1 MTINTD
7 FVHQSI
13 NYIYEHIFLL
23 ISNILVVLER
33 RIIAKS
39 DKQNY
44 CKKMES
50 TKLPALIRRKQRILS
65 RRLRQAPFSADG
77 LP

>member
-7 FVHQSI
+7 FVYQSI

-39 DKQNY
+39 DK
-44 CKKMES
+44 
-50 TKLPALIRRKQRILS
+50 
-65 RRLRQAPFSADG
+65 
-77 LP
+77 

>member
-7 FVHQSI
+7 FVYQSI

-44 CKKMES
+44 CKKWN
-50 TKLPALIRRKQRILS
+50 LQNCQP
-65 RRLRQAPFSADG
+65 
-77 LP
+77 